1 MAVLVPVPLAVA
13 NVNLLLDQAVVKS
26 ARTSE
31 YSIGPQD
38 AKLSVYAAIVSVS
51 AAPRRVV
58 ASAVLLGF

>member
-1 MAVLVPVPLAVA
+1 MAVLVPVPLSVA
-13 NVNLLLDQAVVKS
+13 NVNLLLDQAVVS